1 MICTFLHSWAPALLL
16 IGLGTRF
23 SAVALFIM
31 TLVIQI
37 FVYPDAYPT
46 HGVWA
51 AVLLYLIVNWPGK
64 IDVLFS
70 QLTIPHA
77 WYQKNAFSLDIILGR
92 ILWYAAYSLIYR
104 HLEEMKQEFG
114 VFVDYS
120 SINRGAIRFLPLLEN
135 LFGHQYK
142 WPVGRSWGRWM
153 PSRN

>member
-77 WYQKNAFSLDIILGR
+77 RYQKNAFFTGYYIGAHSLVCCVSVNLPSSGRNEARIRCLCRLFIDQPMGHPVSAITWKSIRSPIQMTCRQKLGQMN
-92 ILWYAAYSLIYR
+92 A
-104 HLEEMKQEFG
+104 E
-114 VFVDYS
+114 
-120 SINRGAIRFLPLLEN
+120 
-135 LFGHQYK
+135 
-142 WPVGRSWGRWM
+142 
-153 PSRN
+153 